1 MNIVIFD
8 GICNLCT
15 SSIKLLLKF
24 DRNKKLHFVS
34 QQSKSGKIIMDENNI
49 LDDNKSII
57 FFSGQ
62 KIDIKY
68 LAKESNVIFSI
79 LIIVIVFYSKNCK
92 LFSQRFQ

>member
-24 DRNKKLHFVS
+24 DRDKKLHFVS
-34 QQSKSGKIIMDENNI
+34 QQSKSGKIIMDENDI

-57 FFSGQ
+57 FFNGQ
-62 KIDIKY
+62 KVYYKSDAI
-68 LAKESNVIFSI
+68 LAQNFNL
-79 LIIVIVFYSKNCK
+79 LIYFTK
-92 LFSQRFQ
+92 RF